1 MLFLRILCTV
11 IVLAYFCGLL
21 VIPACDLL
29 TSVSIPLNPDESCS
43 VSYVVWL
50 GLGPKGGGVRGL
62 QIYHGWANYLAVLQF
77 LPIQNNQ
84 DPLSFQAIR
93 ILNRLSYEAVL

>member
-29 TSVSIPLNPDESCS
+29 TSVFIPLNPDESCS
-43 VSYVVWL
+43 ASYVVWL
-50 GLGPKGGGVRGL
+50 GLGPKGF
-62 QIYHGWANYLAVLQF
+62 ANIPWLGQLFGRVAVLAH
-77 LPIQNNQ
+77 
-84 DPLSFQAIR
+84 SK
-93 ILNRLSYEAVL
+93 